1 MEVALAISRRSIIQ
15 AAGGAGLAL
24 VGVGGLYTAT
34 RTPARALAA
43 WTAIGNAPPND
54 VRLDA
59 FRHAILAPNPHNR
72 QPWRIQLVGD
82 DEAIITCDLDR
93 RLPETDPFDRQIVI
107 GFGCFLEIA
116 RIAAA
121 ERGVAMEIKPFPD
134 GAQTHRLDLRTIA
147 RLRFVKT
154 AAGVNDPLFSAISN
168 RHTVKKPY
176 DIGRPV
182 EQRVLDSLS
191 AHKSPRVQ
199 VFTTSDDDL
208 VRKLRAQTWEA
219 WLVELQTSRTWMET
233 VNLMRIGKTEI
244 EANPDG
250 VSMGGALMDALALTG
265 QISRQQI
272 GTPGSAAYK
281 TSIER
286 YRPIMSTGMAY
297 AWIETEGNSRTDQLA
312 AGQVYV
318 RMHLEATRQGLG
330 FHPVSQALQEFPE
343 MKAAFDEIHVQLGA
357 RPGRRVQMLV
367 RLGYGASGG
376 RTPRWPLERKLVPG

>member
-1 MEVALAISRRSIIQ
+1 M
-15 AAGGAGLAL
+15 AL
-24 VGVGGLYTAT
+24 VGTGGLFAVT
-34 RTPARALAA
+34 RTPNRALAA
-43 WTAIGNAPPND
+43 WAEIGNGSPKD

-72 QPWRIQLVGD
+72 QPWRIQLIGD

-93 RLPETDPFDRQIVI
+93 RLPATDPFDRQILV

-121 ERGVAMEIKPFPD
+121 ERGVVMEIKPFPD
-134 GAQTHRLDLRTIA
+134 GEPTQRLDLRAIA
-147 RLRFVKT
+147 RLRFVKNS
-154 AAGVNDPLFSAISN
+154 AMLKDPLFVAIPN

-176 DIGRPV
+176 DTTRLV
-182 EQRVLDSLS
+182 AQSVLDSLL

-199 VFTTSDDDL
+199 VFASSDDDL

-219 WLVELQTSRTWMET
+219 WLVELQTPRTWMET
-233 VNLMRIGKTEI
+233 VNLMRIGKAEI

-250 VSMGGALMDALALTG
+250 VSISGALMDVLAMTG
-265 QISRQQI
+265 QISREQI
-272 GTPGSAAYK
+272 GTPASTSYK
-281 TSIER
+281 TSMER
-286 YRPIMSTGMAY
+286 YRPIMATGMAY

-343 MKAAFDEIHVQLGA
+343 MKSVFDEIHVQLGA
-357 RPGRRVQMLV
+357 RPGQRVQMLV
-367 RLGYGASGG
+367 RLGYGAAGSQ
-376 RTPRWPLERKLVPG
+376 TPRWPLERKLVPG